1 MSLIWHNFILFIQ
14 LFKRLLNLKVD
25 MRYTYSIVLSDSDKE
40 FTLIKAVIGHHEYN
54 DCNKCVFNRE
64 CLLIFLTEG
73 EGLLC
78 NKLDN
83 EVRYICDKRRLN
95 NISLIISSYVKM
107 HELHIIRV
115 PYHIW

>member
-25 MRYTYSIVLSDSDKE
+25 MRYTYSIVLSDKK
-40 FTLIKAVIGHHEYN
+40 FILIKAVIGHHRYD
-54 DCNKCVFNRE
+54 DCDRCVFNDN
-64 CLLIFLTEG
+64 CLLIREG
-73 EGLLC
+73 GWLC

-107 HELHIIRV
+107 HERYIIRV

>member
-25 MRYTYSIVLSDSDKE
+25 MKYTYSIVLSDKK
-40 FTLIKAVIGHHEYN
+40 FILIKSVIGPHKYG
-54 DCNKCVFNRE
+54 DCDKCVFNDS
-64 CLLIFLTEG
+64 CHLIG
-73 EGLLC
+73 EGCWLC
-78 NKLDN
+78 NKLAN

-107 HELHIIRV
+107 HECYIIRV

>member
-25 MRYTYSIVLSDSDKE
+25 MRYTYSIVLSDNK
-40 FTLIKAVIGHHEYN
+40 FILIKAVIGHHRYG
-54 DCNKCVFNRE
+54 DCDKCVFGCE
-64 CLLIFLTEG
+64 CLLSFLTGE

-78 NKLDN
+78 NKLNN

-107 HELHIIRV
+107 HELHII
-115 PYHIW
+115 

>member
-25 MRYTYSIVLSDSDKE
+25 MKYTYSIVLSDKK
-40 FTLIKAVIGHHEYN
+40 FILIKSVIGPHKYG
-54 DCNKCVFNRE
+54 DCDKCIFNGN
-64 CLLIFLTEG
+64 CHLIG
-73 EGLLC
+73 EGCWLC
-78 NKLDN
+78 NKLTN

-107 HELHIIRV
+107 HERYIIRV

>member
-25 MRYTYSIVLSDSDKE
+25 MKYTYSIVLSDKK
-40 FTLIKAVIGHHEYN
+40 FILIKSVIGHHEYN
-54 DCNKCVFNRE
+54 DCNKCVFSRE

-78 NKLDN
+78 NKLAN

-107 HELHIIRV
+107 HECYIIRV